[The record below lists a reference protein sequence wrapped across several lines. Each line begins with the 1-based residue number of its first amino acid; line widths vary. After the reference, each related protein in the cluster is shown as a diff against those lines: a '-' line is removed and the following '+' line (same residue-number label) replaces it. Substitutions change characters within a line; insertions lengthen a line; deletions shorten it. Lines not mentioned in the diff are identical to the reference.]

1 MLWLVYAQTM
11 APYFQSL
18 NNNPEG
24 LKAAIKE
31 HIDGMMKLYGS
42 DSIMVDVGEFKWA
55 CLD

>member
-1 MLWLVYAQTM
+1 M